1 MKLDFAPRLRY
12 NSAYGRNHYGG
23 AMKREW
29 VRPVVDRFGSFV
41 EMTAQSGAIPPGKCV
56 GEGDDTVLAPP
67 PTCDDGGGG
76 LLS

>member
-1 MKLDFAPRLRY
+1 
-12 NSAYGRNHYGG
+12 
-23 AMKREW
+23 MKREW

-76 LLS
+76 VLS